1 MWQIVFNVYKYFYE
15 LKFDWHRFLKKIKAP
30 NGAFIFAYFIFA
42 YFIFQFHRLFH
53 NKGRRVFHLSL

>member
-15 LKFDWHRFLKKIKAP
+15 LKFDWHRLKKIKAP
-30 NGAFIFAYFIFA
+30 NGAFIFA

-53 NKGRRVFHLSL
+53 NKGRRAFRLSL